1 MDLIQ
6 IFLSNRGD
14 ISPLRNET
22 SDPPVGVLHQPL
34 FPRVVWVCKIDT
46 RVEERFQFSPAR
58 ESDVVVRGDALQ
70 ISTMEQLG
78 KRSTNSVAF
87 SIWKLNYPC
96 SFGET
101 INYDK

>member
-6 IFLSNRGD
+6 IFLSDCGD

-22 SDPPVGVLHQPL
+22 SDPPVGILHQPL
-34 FPRVVWVCKIDT
+34 FPWMVRVCKIDT

-70 ISTMEQLG
+70 FSTMEQPR
-78 KRSTNSVAF
+78 KRGTNGVAF
-87 SIWKLNYPC
+87 SVLSYI
-96 SFGET
+96 
-101 INYDK
+101 

>member
-1 MDLIQ
+1 MV
-6 IFLSNRGD
+6 R
-14 ISPLRNET
+14 
-22 SDPPVGVLHQPL
+22 
-34 FPRVVWVCKIDT
+34 VCKIDT

-70 ISTMEQLG
+70 ISTVERLG

-87 SIWKLNYPC
+87 SVWEFDYPC